1 MIYYGLMMKFQRV
14 LSGLTLACMAFAAPA
29 QTTQPAPADASRPPP
44 AQSALTAPLMYE
56 LLVSE
61 MLFGDGDAPDSVS
74 LMLNAARRTSDEAL
88 YKRAT
93 EMAIQSRS
101 GPAAIETTRAWR
113 QAFPK
118 SAQAAQYEL
127 QVLIVLGRVA
137 ETREPLQHFLT
148 TLPEAEQAPFITALP
163 ALYQRVPDKPEA
175 AHVVERALA
184 DAIKTPRLAPVA
196 WTTVGRLRLQAGD
209 KPGALAAA
217 TLGMDANPGSEWPA
231 LLALQLMG
239 AGEKQ
244 AEALVQRHLA
254 SPQPVPEVRM
264 GYARALVDQ
273 GRVDEAQ
280 RQLDT
285 LIARTPDNPDAWLV
299 RGALNADQ
307 RRDGAA
313 ESDLKHYLALLD
325 ASSQASNANV
335 AEGRDQARLM
345 LATLAERRGDYAA
358 ADKLL
363 ASVESPERALGAQTR
378 RAQLL
383 ARQGKLEEGRALI
396 RSVPERTPDDGQLK
410 LLAEAQLL
418 RDNGQPQAAYELL
431 SAELQRD
438 PDDDGLLYDAA
449 MAAERAGHADIM
461 EKLLRRLIA
470 LKPNAA
476 HAYNALG
483 YSLAD
488 RGERLP
494 EAKALIEKA
503 LSLSPDDGYMQ
514 DSLGWVNFRMGNVAQ
529 ARTILEAA
537 FGKSPDPE
545 IAAHL
550 GEVLWTLGERD
561 AARAVWRKGQALD
574 ADNDT
579 LVNTLKRLRVS
590 L

>member
-285 LIARTPDNPDAWLV
+285 LITRTPDNPDAWLV

-307 RRDGAA
+307 RRDDAA

-325 ASSQASNANV
+325 ANSQASNANV

>member
-285 LIARTPDNPDAWLV
+285 LITRTPDNPDAWLV

-325 ASSQASNANV
+325 ANSQASNANV

>member
-1 MIYYGLMMKFQRV
+1 M
-14 LSGLTLACMAFAAPA
+14 
-29 QTTQPAPADASRPPP
+29 
-44 AQSALTAPLMYE
+44 
-56 LLVSE
+56 
-61 MLFGDGDAPDSVS
+61 
-74 LMLNAARRTSDEAL
+74 
-88 YKRAT
+88 
-93 EMAIQSRS
+93 
-101 GPAAIETTRAWR
+101 
-113 QAFPK
+113 
-118 SAQAAQYEL
+118 
-127 QVLIVLGRVA
+127 
-137 ETREPLQHFLT
+137 
-148 TLPEAEQAPFITALP
+148 
-163 ALYQRVPDKPEA
+163 
-175 AHVVERALA
+175 
-184 DAIKTPRLAPVA
+184 
-196 WTTVGRLRLQAGD
+196 
-209 KPGALAAA
+209 
-217 TLGMDANPGSEWPA
+217 
-231 LLALQLMG
+231 
-239 AGEKQ
+239 
-244 AEALVQRHLA
+244 
-254 SPQPVPEVRM
+254 
-264 GYARALVDQ
+264 
-273 GRVDEAQ
+273 
-280 RQLDT
+280 
-285 LIARTPDNPDAWLV
+285 
-299 RGALNADQ
+299 
-307 RRDGAA
+307 
-313 ESDLKHYLALLD
+313 
-325 ASSQASNANV
+325 
-335 AEGRDQARLM
+335 
-345 LATLAERRGDYAA
+345 
-358 ADKLL
+358 
-363 ASVESPERALGAQTR
+363 
-378 RAQLL
+378 
-383 ARQGKLEEGRALI
+383 
-396 RSVPERTPDDGQLK
+396 PERTPDDGQLK

>member
-285 LIARTPDNPDAWLV
+285 LITRTPDNPDAWLV

>member
-285 LIARTPDNPDAWLV
+285 LITRTPDNPDAWLV

-307 RRDGAA
+307 RRDDAA
-313 ESDLKHYLALLD
+313 ESDLKRYLALLD
-325 ASSQASNANV
+325 ANSQASNANV

-431 SAELQRD
+431 STELQRD